1 MAEAGAGDGGAAAAA
16 AAVVAAGAG
25 AAKPWHDGVAPEVVG
40 FWQNKGLDLAD
51 PVKFATGFTEQYR
64 QMEAFRGVPASEIL
78 RMVKPDSPEADVKAF
93 WGKLG
98 APADPKEYDF
108 SAIKTADGKEIA
120 PELAD
125 ALRASF
131 ARRFVPKD
139 TAAEIAKDVIK
150 FNEGEASK
158 KTAEKTANI
167 EVERAQLK
175 SDWKQDYEANL
186 YVAKQGAK
194 ALGFTAEQVN
204 ELENLIGYKGIMT
217 ALHRVGS
224 LGKEANFISGGGA
237 TGGAMTREQA
247 TARKAD
253 IMQDKAWVAR
263 YHNGDTA
270 ARAEM
275 LNLNR
280 IITGD
285 FESAA

>member
-1 MAEAGAGDGGAAAAA
+1 MKLDDPAEI
-16 AAVVAAGAG
+16 AVHMTKA
-25 AAKPWHDGVAPEVVG
+25 H
-40 FWQNKGLDLAD
+40 
-51 PVKFATGFTEQYR
+51 R
-64 QMEAFRGVPASEIL
+64 EAVSKLGVPPDQLL

-108 SAIKTADGKEIA
+108 SAIKYADGTVIE
-120 PELAD
+120 PEFAD
-125 ALRASF
+125 QLRATF
-131 ARRFVPKD
+131 ARRFVPKE
-139 TAAEIAKDVIK
+139 TAIEIAKDLAK
-150 FNEGEASK
+150 FADGDEAK
-158 KTAEKTANI
+158 QAAEKTAKI

-175 SDWKQDYEANL
+175 SEWKQDYEGNL
-186 YVAKQGAK
+186 YVARQGAK
-194 ALGFTAEQVN
+194 ALGLTPEHVN
-204 ELENLIGYKGIMT
+204 ELENLIGYKAIMT
-217 ALHRVGS
+217 AMHRVGA
-224 LGKEANFISGGGA
+224 LGKEANFIGGGGPN
-237 TGGAMTREQA
+237 GGAMTREQA